1 MRRRVTLRAY
11 AADWLG
17 RRRHLA
23 PNSQRAY
30 AIALARH
37 VLPALGGVA
46 LTDLDGQTIRR
57 FLARE
62 LATGAAPC
70 ADPPITSLAAS
81 RQRRGQNC
89 AERSLQSAAAR
100 WRW

>member
-62 LATGAAPC
+62 LATGAAH
-70 ADPPITSLAAS
+70 PITSLAAS

-100 WRW
+100 WRR